1 MELVDVIVTN
11 LVGNGRRS
19 MQKQEVIENVLEIDI
34 EPTTNGGK
42 RIFRI
47 SDGTERSFYNKD
59 FINWRFK

>member
-1 MELVDVIVTN
+1 MELVGVIVTN

-34 EPTTNGGK
+34 ESTTNGGK

-59 FINWRFK
+59 FIN